1 LNWSII
7 EILRFLFREPA
18 IYYDFLCL
26 VGVISVISC
35 IGYFFNQWQMRI
47 KWENEREERKA
58 MKERME
64 RRRLR

>member
-1 LNWSII
+1 M
-7 EILRFLFREPA
+7 FREPA

-64 RRRLR
+64 RRRIR